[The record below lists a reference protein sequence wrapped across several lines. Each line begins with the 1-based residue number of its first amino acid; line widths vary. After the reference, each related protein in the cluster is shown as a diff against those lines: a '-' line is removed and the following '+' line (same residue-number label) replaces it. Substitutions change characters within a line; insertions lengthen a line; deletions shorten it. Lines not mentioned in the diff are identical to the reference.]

1 MGNDAY
7 DEIMGR
13 KGTELIEEA
22 SRSSSA
28 ALFWI
33 VITGGRICGISS
45 FLLLFFFFFSY
56 IGGNGRFDRCVAFP
70 LFVVR

>member
-1 MGNDAY
+1 MTGVVMGNDAY
-7 DEIMGR
+7 DEIMDR

-22 SRSSSA
+22 GRSSSA
-28 ALFWI
+28 ALFWMI
-33 VITGGRICGISS
+33 ITGGRICGISS
-45 FLLLFFFFFSY
+45 YFVSC